1 MWLIWNEKAEIQA
14 TRRARMIADRAFSE
28 SIIRSSMYGEF
39 LLSWLLIL
47 IVRLHYTFVINKVV
61 QMNYICIEL
70 FEKDCEIKHDFCL
83 LNAC

>member
-1 MWLIWNEKAEIQA
+1 
-14 TRRARMIADRAFSE
+14 
-28 SIIRSSMYGEF
+28 MYGEF

-70 FEKDCEIKHDFCL
+70 FEKDCEIKHDFRL